1 MALAYSL
8 LHVFIQAT
16 IHLPQM
22 SRGEPHI
29 IYDGEI
35 MYSVAA
41 REKGSYELQYY
52 DLPGSNEDISLLLK
66 CITVAVLCH
75 I

>member
-1 MALAYSL
+1 MVLAYSL
-8 LHVFIQAT
+8 LRVFVEAT

-22 SRGEPHI
+22 SRGDPHI
-29 IYDGEI
+29 IMMVKLCTQLLQGE
-35 MYSVAA
+35 
-41 REKGSYELQYY
+41 KQSYELQYY
-52 DLPGSNEDISLLLK
+52 DFPGSNEDITLLLY